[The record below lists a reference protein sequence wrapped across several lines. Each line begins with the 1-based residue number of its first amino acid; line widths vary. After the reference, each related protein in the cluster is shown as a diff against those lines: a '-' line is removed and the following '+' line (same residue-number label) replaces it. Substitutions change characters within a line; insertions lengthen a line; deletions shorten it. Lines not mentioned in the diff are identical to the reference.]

1 MSAYLSYLH
10 GQRLA
15 AAALDADTQ
24 TWVFTFSGRCALQ
37 VGAPWRLV
45 SEGHIVVGSDDDG
58 HRFGLESPV
67 DARER
72 VTRAVGGQEVTEVSI
87 KKFGDLDLS
96 FASGATLQVFNGSS
110 GYEGWQ
116 LFGPGERCVV
126 AQGGGRVVD
135 SEQP

>member
-1 MSAYLSYLH
+1 M
-10 GQRLA
+10 
-15 AAALDADTQ
+15 
-24 TWVFTFSGRCALQ
+24 
-37 VGAPWRLV
+37 
-45 SEGHIVVGSDDDG
+45 VGSEDDG

-72 VTRAVGGQEVTEVSI
+72 VTRAVGGEEVTEVSI

-116 LFGPGERCVV
+116 LFGPGER
-126 AQGGGRVVD
+126 
-135 SEQP
+135 

>member
-1 MSAYLSYLH
+1 MPAYLSHLD

-15 AAALDADTQ
+15 AAVLDADTQ
-24 TWVFTFSGRCALQ
+24 AWGFTFSDRCALR

-45 SEGHIVVGSDDDG
+45 SEGHIVVGSEDDG

-72 VTRAVGGQEVTEVSI
+72 VTRAVGGEEVTEVSI

-116 LFGPGERCVV
+116 LFGPGER
-126 AQGGGRVVD
+126 
-135 SEQP
+135 